1 MANTPS
7 AGPAYKNGALK
18 YKDDPEAAERLAQK
32 ILAGGAGVWGQIL
45 MPPHPLH
52 SIERIRQTVSWV
64 LALKNDPASPPK
76 TGLRGAFTEL
86 RSGSPTGSLLAILE
100 VKPTGEGEFLELPAT
115 LANATGLTD
124 VCVVAHCPDPA
135 TVLGLNWIEFQ
146 P

>member
-1 MANTPS
+1 
-7 AGPAYKNGALK
+7 
-18 YKDDPEAAERLAQK
+18 
-32 ILAGGAGVWGQIL
+32 
-45 MPPHPLH
+45 MPPHPQH

-64 LALKNDPASPPK
+64 LALKNDPASLPK
-76 TGLRGAFTEL
+76 TGSSGAFTAP
-86 RSGSPTGSLLAILE
+86 RSGSPTGSLLATLE